1 MLQLSLLPDEYLTI
15 NGNIVVQLARVSGSR
30 AYLRVDADRSV
41 PIVRGKVLE
50 RAGVSKPECLS
61 SLPRNRSRRRG
72 DAVYYWSAD
81 RERAARRMEQIL
93 SQMEENGSQE
103 EAESLRTQLNRLIPT
118 HCGRR
123 RSPAQYRPHF
133 KTRRQG
139 DNSFCRKSQQ
149 WFHPESRSGW
159 NIGSIQEGTSR
170 QRPRRLCLPVKP
182 TDAHEGSSV
191 RRANPQ
197 NHFYE
202 RKQTK

>member
-118 HCGRR
+118 L
-123 RSPAQYRPHF
+123 
-133 KTRRQG
+133 
-139 DNSFCRKSQQ
+139 
-149 WFHPESRSGW
+149 WEEEVSGAV
-159 NIGSIQEGTSR
+159 QAA
-170 QRPRRLCLPVKP
+170 L
-182 TDAHEGSSV
+182 
-191 RRANPQ
+191 Q
-197 NHFYE
+197 NKE
-202 RKQTK
+202 AGG